1 MTYVLEATRAN
12 QGSRDDDYTWT
23 VDGELVFVPFID
35 CCDERC
41 GCTRGFAGMT
51 SHRATTTAQ
60 VVDRSDL
67 DPEDYHDLLI
77 DGMESQGYVIRGDD
91 LLEDAVDEV
100 VSAVQ
105 VLGSVLGPGTVVGR
119 SGMSLMVRAPGRPE
133 QSCDRAP

>member
-1 MTYVLEATRAN
+1 MTYVLEATRAT
-12 QGSRDDDYTWT
+12 QGSRDDDYNWT

-35 CCDERC
+35 CSDERC

-51 SHRATTTAQ
+51 SHRATTTARI
-60 VVDRSDL
+60 VDRPGL
-67 DPEDYHDLLI
+67 DDEEYFEVLI

-105 VLGSVLGPGTVVGR
+105 ALGSVLGPGTVVGR
-119 SGMSLMVRAPGRPE
+119 SGMSLMVRSPGTHRVE
-133 QSCDRAP
+133 RY